1 MAFACCRMLKGVSLD
16 IDRFAIFDAFGNLFG
31 SILCMFC
38 CSGGSIPYSNAF
50 IVGPKSPSGL
60 IANGI
65 SCIFEL

>member
-38 CSGGSIPYSNAF
+38 CSGGSVPYSNDEDR
-50 IVGPKSPSGL
+50 GW
-60 IANGI
+60 
-65 SCIFEL
+65 